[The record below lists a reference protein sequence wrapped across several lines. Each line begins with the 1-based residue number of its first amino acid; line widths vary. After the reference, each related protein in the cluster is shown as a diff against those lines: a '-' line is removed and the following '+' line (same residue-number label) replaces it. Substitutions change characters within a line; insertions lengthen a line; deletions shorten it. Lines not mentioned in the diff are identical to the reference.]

1 MIRQEIYIHRYDWQI
16 VVYYDSRWENAP
28 EILRELDRYGVDDRT
43 YYRAANNLN
52 GGLADTGLTYSDKA
66 RRFSV
71 IVLSHTSTAAEFAN
85 SWVHEIIHFAEH
97 IAEAM
102 GMDYEGEAIAYVGG
116 ELARSMHPIASKLMC
131 PSCNHLLG

>member
-1 MIRQEIYIHRYDWQI
+1 M
-16 VVYYDSRWENAP
+16 YYDSHLEDAP

-43 YYRAANNLN
+43 YYRAAQNLN
-52 GGLADTGLTYSDKA
+52 SGMPDTGLTYSDKA
-66 RRFSV
+66 QRLSV

-85 SWVHEIIHFAEH
+85 TWVHEIIHFAEH

-116 ELARSMHPIASKLMC
+116 ELARSMHPVAARLIC
-131 PSCNHLLG
+131 PSCSHHLG